1 MGKVILL
8 VFFMAAVARCQYSPP
23 SGGGGG
29 GTSYTFQAPIS
40 APGNVVQIPLGDTTH
55 NGYISSTAYTSF
67 VNKASTSGGDLNVM
81 SQVIGIGGVALS
93 SLGTGLYKFTNG
105 VPSLATPGTDYLKL
119 DGSGNLTIGTTV
131 PGGAPASSLAVLG
144 NIYGASGLFTPVV
157 NSFASQISGGSITG
171 SSTSGFGVSVTGT
184 LNTTGVVDG
193 AVLFSNITNTASN
206 PQSTLIDLQSGG
218 VSYLAFSL
226 GNNGRLSVGNTALQV
241 GELLLGSTGAAN
253 GFANALGVL
262 TAQNGYLLIKSEP
275 AGSSGLNEPG
285 IQLLASNG
293 TDVGSIIAAYG
304 SGFGGGNTTANSA
317 FYLLN
322 TTSNSNTNYDVMDTR
337 LTPSLNVTGCTGAT
351 LATDSSNWTGSIT
364 GLPTGACTI
373 VLTFAVSSGQG
384 SGVAHHAWTCAVS
397 DNTTANLFRVS
408 ASSTSSVTFS
418 GVSVSG
424 DVLSY
429 GPCGGY

>member
-1 MGKVILL
+1 MFTRLLLLLLLFRPAFAQYPFTNGIKPSITTVGGLPTAAAGNKGVIFT
-8 VFFMAAVARCQYSPP
+8 VSD
-23 SGGGGG
+23 G
-29 GTSYTFQAPIS
+29 
-40 APGNVVQIPLGDTTH
+40 
-55 NGYISSTAYTSF
+55 
-67 VNKASTSGGDLNVM
+67 ASTSDCT
-81 SQVIGIGGVALS
+81 S
-93 SLGTGLYKFTNG
+93 
-105 VPSLATPGTDYLKL
+105 
-119 DGSGNLTIGTTV
+119 GSGSTQVTCISNGSAWTALGGGSQWTTSGSNISYNAGNVSIGTTV

-253 GFANALGVL
+253 SFANALGVL

-418 GVSVSG
+418 GVSASG